1 MIKKQKPIL
10 SIVPAPLI
18 PPVSGGQKHT
28 YGMLDA
34 LGKEIDVIS
43 ITDTHSSTMGHSFQ
57 LLPLIEHKVKKYLSF
72 ANYKLILKL
81 TKQLAPSAI
90 LLEQPYMGWMIYI
103 ISKKTKIPYFI
114 HAHNIEFLR
123 FKSLGNWWWPLLFL
137 WEKFALTHAKG
148 VFFISEEDHRL
159 ALHHFKL
166 TPEKCHVS
174 PYGVP
179 QKSPMPTSSQLVAE
193 VRARH
198 NISKEDKVFMFFG
211 VLKYLPNIAA
221 LEIIISEIRP
231 RLKEKLKKGYKI
243 LICGGGLSDEYISEL
258 KKLEDDQIVYAGF
271 VHEIDE
277 YTQSAD
283 VIINPI
289 LSGGGVKTKV
299 IEALSYNKPVVSTAT
314 GALGIDI
321 SVCGNLLQV
330 VPDNDWDLFVDK
342 MITLLDEK
350 EPISPSF
357 FNKYSW
363 EAIAKDIKRI
373 MQG

>member
-1 MIKKQKPIL
+1 MTKKPIL

-34 LGKEIDVIS
+34 LGKEIEVIS

-57 LLPLIEHKVKKYLSF
+57 LLPLIEHNVKKYLSF
-72 ANYKLILKL
+72 GNYKLILKM
-81 TKQLAPSAI
+81 TKQLTPLAI
-90 LLEQPYMGWMIYI
+90 LLEQPYMAIMVYF
-103 ISKKTKIPYFI
+103 ISKKTKVPFFI

-123 FKSLGNWWWPLLFL
+123 FKSLGNWWWPFMYL
-137 WEKFALTHAKG
+137 WEKFALTKAKG

-159 ALHHFKL
+159 AMHHFKL
-166 TPEKCHVS
+166 SPEKCHVS

-179 QKSPMPTSSQLVAE
+179 QKSPMLASPELATE

-198 NISKEDKVFMFFG
+198 NISSDDKVFMFFG

-221 LEIIISEIRP
+221 LEIIISEISP
-231 RLKEKLKKGYKI
+231 RLKEKLTKGYKI
-243 LICGGGLSDEYISEL
+243 LICGGGLSDEYIDAL
-258 KKLEDDQIVYAGF
+258 KKLEDEQIVYAGF
-271 VHEIDE
+271 VHDIDE

-283 VIINPI
+283 VILNPI

-299 IEALSYNKPVVSTAT
+299 IEALGYNKPVVSTAT
-314 GALGIDI
+314 GALGIDVT
-321 SVCGNLLQV
+321 VCGNLLQV

-342 MITLLDEK
+342 MITQLNET
-350 EPISPSF
+350 EIISPSF

-363 EAIAKDIKRI
+363 DAIAKDIKRI
-373 MQG
+373 MVG